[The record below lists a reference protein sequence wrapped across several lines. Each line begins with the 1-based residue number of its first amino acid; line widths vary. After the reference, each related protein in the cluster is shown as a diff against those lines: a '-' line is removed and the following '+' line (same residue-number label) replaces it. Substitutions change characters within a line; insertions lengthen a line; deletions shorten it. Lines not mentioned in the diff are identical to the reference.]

1 MSIWGVLLHASRHR
15 VHAGGTPAALQDPQC
30 KFVIG
35 TGILRYYLFNW
46 QVQSACDGPCCSC
59 IALKAC

>member
-1 MSIWGVLLHASRHR
+1 MHAIE
-15 VHAGGTPAALQDPQC
+15 ALTSPEC

-46 QVQSACDGPCCSC
+46 QGLAMHERDIGFV
-59 IALKAC
+59 AL